1 MKTIIITGANGNLGT
16 VTVKK
21 FLGSGYR
28 VIAVAHSCREPDF
41 AKGNKNFEW
50 HNLDLTDENASGEFV
65 QKIIGLYGTVD
76 GALFLAGG
84 FASGN
89 LQSSSGNDL
98 RKMYA
103 LNFETAYEM
112 SRLLFSHMLEN
123 GYGRLVFIGSK
134 SVFEP
139 AMSKNTVAY
148 TLSKSL
154 LLSLAGIMNASAKGK
169 NVTASVVVPSTINT
183 LPNRRDMPDADWSK
197 WVEPEDIADTLEF
210 ICSDKGLS
218 QREPVFKLYNNA

>member
-16 VTVKK
+16 ITVKK
-21 FLGSGYR
+21 FVESGYR
-28 VIAVAHSCREPDF
+28 VIAIAHSGSEPGF
-41 AKGNKNFEW
+41 AQGYENFEW
-50 HNLDLTDENASGEFV
+50 HNLDLTDEDASGEFV
-65 QKIIGLYGTVD
+65 RKIISLYGAVD

-89 LQSSSGNDL
+89 LQSCSGSDL
-98 RKMYA
+98 KKMYA

-112 SRLLFSHMLEN
+112 SRLLFSHMLEK

-139 AMSKNTVAY
+139 ALSKNAVAY

-154 LLSLAGIMNASAKGK
+154 LLGLAGIMNASAKGK
-169 NVTASVVVPSTINT
+169 NVTASVVAPGTIDT
-183 LPNRRDMPDADWSK
+183 LPNRQSMPDADWSK
-197 WVEPEDIADTLEF
+197 WVKPEDIADTLEF